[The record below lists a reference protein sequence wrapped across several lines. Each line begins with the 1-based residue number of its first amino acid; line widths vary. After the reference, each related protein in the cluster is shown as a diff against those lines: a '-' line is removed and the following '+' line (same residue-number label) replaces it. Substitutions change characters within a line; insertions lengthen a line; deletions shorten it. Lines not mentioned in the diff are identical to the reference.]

1 MSRMVRDNTVSGL
14 RERIHFASALLRQLT
29 QDQADATPTVRL
41 ALRGAVVFHLYSVLV
56 GLARQSGKTFQ
67 VASADTVF
75 SLAALE
81 QAFVDAGVDAP
92 EMAILARARADRGD
106 LISWLDGEMQTA
118 LGASGLARRPAPP
131 SDSNALN
138 LLAEDRYA
146 PLAEGDLQRLADS
159 VTRVSELVE
168 HCMGY
173 LEEW

>member
-14 RERIHFASALLRQLT
+14 RERIYFANALLRQLT
-29 QDQADATPTVRL
+29 HEQAEATPTVRL

-67 VASADTVF
+67 VDGADTLF

-81 QAFVDAGVDAP
+81 AAFRDAGVEAP
-92 EMAILARARADRGD
+92 EIAILARARADRGD
-106 LISWLDGEMQTA
+106 LIAWLDGEMQTA
-118 LGASGLARRPAPP
+118 LGAAGLARRPAPP
-131 SDSNALN
+131 SEENALN
-138 LLAEDRYA
+138 LMAEDRYA

-159 VTRVSELVE
+159 VTRVGELVE